1 MKLYPRWILLLA
13 GISLL
18 PVLLIP
24 FYLFGGLHPFGTSQ
38 STVVSLLLYV
48 LTNLLWA
55 MPVVL
60 FFVSLDQYG
69 RGRRTLAVA
78 LAVAGACLTAL
89 AAGLVLAA
97 L

>member
-1 MKLYPRWILLLA
+1 MKLYPRWMLLLA

-24 FYLFGGLHPFGTSQ
+24 FYLFGGLHPFGTSR
-38 STVVSLLLYV
+38 STVLSLLLYV

-55 MPVVL
+55 VPVVL

-69 RGRRTLAVA
+69 RGRRALAVA
-78 LAVAGACLTAL
+78 LAVVGAALTAV